1 MTKAME
7 VTVRRADAAARVVVV
22 GEVDLASADR
32 LREALDSELG
42 SGRPVLVDLES
53 CTFIDSVGL
62 SVLIQAAQRAGSALG
77 IVSPSAAVRR
87 LIELT
92 QLDSLIPVFE
102 SEADAADITSSRAP
116 AE

>member
-1 MTKAME
+1 MD
-7 VTVRRADAAARVVVV
+7 VTIRRADAAARVVVA

-32 LREALDSELG
+32 LREALESELG
-42 SGRPVLVDLES
+42 SGRPILVDLAS

-62 SVLIQAAQRAGSALG
+62 SVLIQAAQRAGRTLG
-77 IVSPSAAVRR
+77 IVSPSPAVRR

-92 QLDSLIPVFE
+92 QLESLIPVFE
-102 SEADAADITSSRAP
+102 SEADAADLTSSRAA